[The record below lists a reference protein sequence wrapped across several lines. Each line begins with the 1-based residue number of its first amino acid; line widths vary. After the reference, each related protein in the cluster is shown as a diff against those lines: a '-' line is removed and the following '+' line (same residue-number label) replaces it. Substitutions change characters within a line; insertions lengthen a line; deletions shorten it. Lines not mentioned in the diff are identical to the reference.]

1 MQSAISEQLKE
12 ERNVNYIKMVD
23 LGVGYFFFLLH

>member
-12 ERNVNYIKMVD
+12 ERNVNYVKMVD
-23 LGVGYFFFLLH
+23 LCADIFFFF